1 MPIAIHL
8 VVNHSLTLIL
18 KSRSLL
24 TRKPRSFLC
33 FLTGQLLRCLAS
45 QLDRLLLD
53 YLWLQLVTVV
63 WLVMSW
69 RTTLTS
75 RWTGSCA
82 HWGWRAAE
90 IQPAAI
96 QDHDVWVLPWDLLK
110 MTIASV
116 LFVTKM
122 HINLFKNVLECI
134 TVAETVLYRESTHS
148 RIHEWEQKLSRQ
160 KLWNMGKGICC
171 RVYAL

>member
-1 MPIAIHL
+1 MFPYWPAAEM
-8 VVNHSLTLIL
+8 SW
-18 KSRSLL
+18 K
-24 TRKPRSFLC
+24 
-33 FLTGQLLRCLAS
+33 CLAS

-69 RTTLTS
+69 RTTLT
-75 RWTGSCA
+75 RILCRWWTGSCA
-82 HWGWRAAE
+82 HWGCRAAE
-90 IQPAAI
+90 LQPAAV
-96 QDHDVWVLPWDLLK
+96 QDYDVWVLPWDLLK
-110 MTIASV
+110 MEMTIASL

-148 RIHEWEQKLSRQ
+148 RIHEWEQKLSKQ